1 MDEILDNT
9 QFNAFVKEIKQ
20 KIYSAK
26 SKAILSANKLMTELW
41 DLLPKFRDNMIKV
54 KHKGRI

>member
-1 MDEILDNT
+1 MFWLWRVMMDEILDNT

-26 SKAILSANKLMTELW
+26 
-41 DLLPKFRDNMIKV
+41 
-54 KHKGRI
+54 